1 MTTALF
7 AGSFDPFT
15 IGHLDIVERGLRLFD
30 RIVVGIGH
38 NENKPG
44 DWTPAERLAAI
55 KVLFQNQPRVE
66 AAVYTGLTT
75 DFAARCG
82 ATALLRSARN
92 EADFGYERNL
102 ADVNRNIAGIE
113 TVILT
118 ARPELAFISSSMVR
132 ELTHFGKN
140 PSQYIAGP
148 FQTPQKY
155 RKQ

>member
-55 KVLFQNQPRVE
+55 K
-66 AAVYTGLTT
+66 
-75 DFAARCG
+75 
-82 ATALLRSARN
+82 
-92 EADFGYERNL
+92 
-102 ADVNRNIAGIE
+102 I
-113 TVILT
+113 
-118 ARPELAFISSSMVR
+118 
-132 ELTHFGKN
+132 
-140 PSQYIAGP
+140 
-148 FQTPQKY
+148 
-155 RKQ
+155 